1 MDSFKQQKNLLAIR
15 AAFPYIKRHIMFGA
29 PENPLNQ
36 PARSIAPESRRLL
49 REARRMKKE
58 GFGRTAEEL
67 AMASSG
73 QKSLEPTIT
82 SSENMAFT
90 EQLGSSLQEAQ
101 IAQQKKDQQSLGQGR
116 INFAQSI
123 EERAKNLAPGENLYE
138 KSLAEAPKFG
148 VNPMELANFFKK
160 KNLSYGSTPRVQGAS
175 GVQGAAG
182 GMSTARPI

>member
-1 MDSFKQQKNLLAIR
+1 
-15 AAFPYIKRHIMFGA
+15 MFGA
-29 PENPLNQ
+29 PENPLSQ

-67 AMASSG
+67 AMASSA
-73 QKSLEPTIT
+73 QKSLEPSIT
-82 SSENMAFT
+82 SSENMAFA
-90 EQLGSSLQEAQ
+90 EKLGSSLQDVEL
-101 IAQQKKDQQSLGQGR
+101 AQQKKDQASMLQGR
-116 INFAQSI
+116 VNFAQSI
-123 EERAKNLAPGENLYE
+123 EDRAKNLTPGENLYE

-148 VNPMELANFFKK
+148 VNPADLANFFKK

-175 GVQGAAG
+175 GIQGATG